1 MPAVL
6 HDAPAR
12 IDRLIRNRIH
22 IFVLYVIVSLLLTS
36 SESKYRY
43 KTFGDKR
50 QDWNSVYSLTI
61 KIIITY
67 KWTPLIRLTTSGPAP
82 SESYNR
88 TYLIQ
93 VKWGNKRKNQF
104 HINCLHYLD
113 ILIIRTLLNLIII
126 NKDCIRH
133 ALNSLP
139 SFTTR
144 ITFLKMINFEIL
156 PKMSTISTDFS
167 RNRKGSWA
175 KFKSWDQSGE
185 PLLPTLSL
193 SWTRGRTV
201 PGDDFESYKRL
212 HKTIYVRVSIENCS
226 VHRTSFRRYNGHG
239 CYV

>member
-1 MPAVL
+1 M
-6 HDAPAR
+6 
-12 IDRLIRNRIH
+12 
-22 IFVLYVIVSLLLTS
+22 SLLLTS

-50 QDWNSVYSLTI
+50 QDWNSVHSLTI

-67 KWTPLIRLTTSGPAP
+67 KWTPLIRLATSGPAP

-133 ALNSLP
+133 VLNSLP

-156 PKMSTISTDFS
+156 PKMSTISTDFP

-212 HKTIYVRVSIENCS
+212 INHIRPCEYWKLQCPPYIVSEIQRAWLLRLDLKLPGRVST
-226 VHRTSFRRYNGHG
+226 VQTAMLVRDAR
-239 CYV
+239 